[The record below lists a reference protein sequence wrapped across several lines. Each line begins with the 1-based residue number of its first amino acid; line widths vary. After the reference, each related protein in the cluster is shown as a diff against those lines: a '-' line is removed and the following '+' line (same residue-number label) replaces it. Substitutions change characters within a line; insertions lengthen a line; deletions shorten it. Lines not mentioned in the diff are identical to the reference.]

1 MTFAVDI
8 ETIPDLSMV
17 DLLPEVKAAKNL
29 KDPAKIEAD
38 IKERKAKQ
46 IADMAVNP
54 LFAKIICI
62 GLYKPG
68 EEYTLMGDEKE
79 IIDTFWRIIGKSERI
94 VTFNGISFDMDVIIK
109 RGLKHGRRLFQID
122 KLLLDKRSGR
132 HIDLMNEFCQ
142 WGQYEKLDTL
152 AKVYLGK
159 KKIDVDFNKFPE
171 MLETPEGRNEIA
183 EYCLQDCKLTYEL
196 GEFFGYNLD

>member
-8 ETIPDLSMV
+8 ETMPDLSMI
-17 DLLPEVKAAKNL
+17 DLLPEVKPSKAL
-29 KDPAKIEAD
+29 KDPLKIEAD
-38 IKERKAKQ
+38 IRDKKAKQ
-46 IADMAVNP
+46 IADMALNP
-54 LFAKIICI
+54 MFAKIICI
-62 GLYKPG
+62 GMYKPG
-68 EEYTLMGDEKE
+68 EEYALMGDEKE
-79 IIDTFWRIIGKSERI
+79 MIDTFWRIIGKSERI
-94 VTFNGISFDMDVIIK
+94 VTFNGIGFDMDVVIK
-109 RGLKHGRRLFQID
+109 RGLKHGRRLFQVD

-159 KKIDVDFNKFPE
+159 QKLDIDFNLFPE
-171 MLETPEGRNEIA
+171 LLKTQEGKDKIA

-196 GEFFGYNLD
+196 AEYFGYNLD